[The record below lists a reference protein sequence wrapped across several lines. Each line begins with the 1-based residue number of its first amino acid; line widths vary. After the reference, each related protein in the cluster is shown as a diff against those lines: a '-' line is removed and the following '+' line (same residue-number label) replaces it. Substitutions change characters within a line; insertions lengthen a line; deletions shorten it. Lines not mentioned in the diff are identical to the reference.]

1 MTKDVKASYV
11 LFLNFPPPPAVM
23 HGAGFIISTGFAAKC
38 QKQKPKLNPGHIEM
52 TFSNN
57 RNGASIP
64 AVMRYFLPTL

>member
-1 MTKDVKASYV
+1 M
-11 LFLNFPPPPAVM
+11 M
-23 HGAGFIISTGFAAKC
+23 HGAGFILGTGFAAKC